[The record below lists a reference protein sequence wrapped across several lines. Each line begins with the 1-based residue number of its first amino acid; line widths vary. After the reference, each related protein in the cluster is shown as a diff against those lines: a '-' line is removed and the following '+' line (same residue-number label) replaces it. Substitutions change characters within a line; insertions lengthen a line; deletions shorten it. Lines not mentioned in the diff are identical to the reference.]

1 MIRLHANENFY
12 GCSPKVVPAMRPLLK
27 EAPWYPTPPL
37 RLEEKLAEKFGVNP
51 ANIITGAGSVRL
63 IDGLIQSFV
72 ESDEE
77 ILFFERSFVAYE
89 QLATAHR
96 RRCVMAPQ
104 KNFVCDPEILHSFI
118 NSKTKLIFIANP
130 NNPTGTMITHRQ
142 LSDFMERVPH
152 SVLVVVDEAY
162 AEYVT
167 DNDYPDTLALRK
179 KYPNLIILRSF
190 SKIYGLAGLRIGFAI
205 ADESLAGGLKKNRIP
220 YFLNYLSEAAALAAL
235 DDVQFINRCSTR
247 NRRERDFMFR
257 HLKKAGYTVA
267 PSQTNFLF
275 VYLEDEKRKEQLHK
289 RAMDAGLM
297 ICNLSVFGQDHSLRV
312 GIGNRTVS
320 EALLEVFK
328 DGH

>member
-1 MIRLHANENFY
+1 
-12 GCSPKVVPAMRPLLK
+12 MRPLLK
-27 EAPWYPTPPL
+27 EAPWYPAPPI
-37 RLEEKLAEKFGVNP
+37 RLEEKLAEKFGVKP
-51 ANIITGAGSVRL
+51 GNIITGAGSVRL

-72 ESDEE
+72 EPDEE
-77 ILFFERSFVAYE
+77 VLFFERSFVAYE

-104 KNFVCDPEILHSFI
+104 ENFVCNPEILHSFI

-142 LSDFMERVPH
+142 LSDFMCHVSERI
-152 SVLVVVDEAY
+152 LVVIDEAY

-167 DNDYPDTLALRK
+167 DKDYPDSLALHRK
-179 KYPNLIILRSF
+179 FPNLIILRSF

-235 DDVQFINRCSTR
+235 DDVQFISRCATR
-247 NRRERDFMFR
+247 NRRERDFLFR

-267 PSQTNFLF
+267 PSQANFLF